1 MRRDIL
7 SVLFVFT
14 MIPVLAGCAGGGN
27 CPPCACRGTTGHG
40 KRTPV
45 GEADRVKSTCGTDC
59 ECICLE
65 FPGSHAGRR
74 CACGVPNQ
82 R

>member
-1 MRRDIL
+1 MSRTKTVVGLWAGLALALALSACCAPCPCRD
-7 SVLFVFT
+7 
-14 MIPVLAGCAGGGN
+14 A
-27 CPPCACRGTTGHG
+27 RGRP
-40 KRTPV
+40 RTPV

-65 FPGSHAGRR
+65 FPHTHAGRR
-74 CACGVPNQ
+74 CACGDKH